1 MKKLLFS
8 ALVLALPFNVMADT
22 ILGVKIGGGSWSHDP
37 SGSIIST
44 QGGTA
49 GTSAD
54 LKDDLQLGKK
64 SEGYGYISLEH
75 PIPALPNIKLSQT
88 NLTSSGSGSVTTDFT
103 FNGTSYSASTAVTTE
118 FELNQTDV
126 ILYYEIL
133 DNIVS
138 FDVGLDAKTIDGKV
152 VVNNESSTFSGT
164 IPMLYLA
171 AEIAL
176 PAGFA
181 ISAEISTISA
191 SGSSYDDVTAKVSYT
206 SDYLFGVEA
215 GIRTQ
220 TIKADVDDV
229 DATIDFK
236 GPFAG
241 VFLKF

>member
-22 ILGVKIGGGSWSHDP
+22 ILGVKIGGGSWSHSP

-103 FNGTSYSASTAVTTE
+103 FNGIAYSASTAVTTE

-126 ILYYEIL
+126 ILYYELL
-133 DNIVS
+133 DNVVS

-152 VVNNESSTFSGT
+152 VVNNESSTFTGT

-229 DATIDFK
+229 DANIVFK

>member
-8 ALVLALPFNVMADT
+8 ALVLALPLNAMADT
-22 ILGVKIGGGSWSHDP
+22 ILGVKIGGGSWSHSP
-37 SGSIIST
+37 SGGITAS
-44 QGGTA
+44 QGGV

-54 LKDDLQLGKK
+54 LKDDLQLSKK

-75 PIPALPNIKLSQT
+75 PIPVLPNIKLSQT
-88 NLTSSGSGSVTTDFT
+88 NLTSSGSGAVTTDFT

-126 ILYYEIL
+126 ILYYELL
-133 DNIVS
+133 DNILS
-138 FDVGLDAKTIDGKV
+138 FDIGLDAKTIDGKV
-152 VVNNESSTFSGT
+152 VVNNQSSTFSGT

-181 ISAEISTISA
+181 FGAEISTVSA
-191 SGSSYDDVTAKVSYT
+191 SGSSYDDVTAKISYT
-206 SDYLFGVEA
+206 SDYLFGIEA
-215 GIRTQ
+215 GIRSQ
-220 TIKADVDDV
+220 TIKADVDNV
-229 DATIDFK
+229 DADIVFK